1 MGNIAGL
8 QNIILDVVFLIFI
21 QTMHIVIP
29 VLFPFPLASRL
40 FATVSLV
47 SGSAFEISLG
57 RTRYG

>member
-1 MGNIAGL
+1 MGNIAGVAKYYVL
-8 QNIILDVVFLIFI
+8 LIFL

-47 SGSAFEISLG
+47 SGSALEIS
-57 RTRYG
+57 

>member
-1 MGNIAGL
+1 MGL
-8 QNIILDVVFLIFI
+8 QNIMLDIVFLIFL

-47 SGSAFEISLG
+47 SGSALEIS
-57 RTRYG
+57 